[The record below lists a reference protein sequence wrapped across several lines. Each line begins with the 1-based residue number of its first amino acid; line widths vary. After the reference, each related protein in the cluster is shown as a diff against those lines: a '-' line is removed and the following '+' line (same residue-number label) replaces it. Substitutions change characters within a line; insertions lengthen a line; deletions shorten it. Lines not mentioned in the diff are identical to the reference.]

1 MKKMILMTV
10 LLALISTVTFGKKV
24 VAKGQTF
31 SPLGT
36 YKIET
41 VDNPIAMKGNDCQAY
56 TISYENT
63 PMEVT
68 LIVCEDKE
76 EKCRK
81 YVVLSDKL
89 SVQYVCNPVYFGVER
104 LDKSF
109 EKEGYK
115 TTDEFLNRE
124 QYFHQKVLGPGQQPE
139 IDAARLIAAYFP
151 FLLNDNASMTAVK

>member
-1 MKKMILMTV
+1 MILMTMLV
-10 LLALISTVTFGKKV
+10 ALISTVTFGKKV

-31 SPLGT
+31 SPLGN

-41 VDNPIAMKGNDCQAY
+41 VDNPVAMKGNDCEAY
-56 TISYENT
+56 KISYENT

-68 LIVCEDKE
+68 LIVCKE
-76 EKCRK
+76 QKCKR

-115 TTDEFLNRE
+115 TVDEFLNRE
-124 QYFHQKVLGPGQQPE
+124 EYFHQKVLGPGQQLE
-139 IDAARLIAAYFP
+139 IDAAKLIAAYFP
-151 FLLNDNASMTAVK
+151 FLLKTNSSITAIK